1 MNDTSYGGGGG
12 GVRRPYGGGGFRS
25 NAPQPVEVGKEYNVT
40 ITETSRRGDGVA
52 KIDGFVIFVVG
63 GQRGEQAR
71 IKITQVGP
79 RFANGEKIEA
89 SEEPKTETAETE
101 TTTTTT
107 ESTTESTKTES

>member
-1 MNDTSYGGGGG
+1 MKYTSYGGGGG
-12 GVRRPYGGGGFRS
+12 GGFRRPYGGGGIRS
-25 NAPQPVEVGKEYNVT
+25 NAPKPVEVGKEYNVT

-101 TTTTTT
+101 TTSTESTTT
-107 ESTTESTKTES
+107 ESTTTES

>member
-12 GVRRPYGGGGFRS
+12 FRRPYGGGGFRS

-89 SEEPKTETAETE
+89 SEEPKTETAETD
-101 TTTTTT
+101 TTTATT

>member
-12 GVRRPYGGGGFRS
+12 DRRPYGGGGFRS
-25 NAPQPVEVGKEYNVT
+25 EVGKEYNVT

>member
-1 MNDTSYGGGGG
+1 MNDTSYGGGG

-107 ESTTESTKTES
+107 ESPTESTKTES

>member
-101 TTTTTT
+101 TATTTTA
-107 ESTTESTKTES
+107 TESTKTES

>member
-12 GVRRPYGGGGFRS
+12 DRRPYGGGGFRS

-79 RFANGEKIEA
+79 IEA

>member
-12 GVRRPYGGGGFRS
+12 FRRPYGGGGFRS

>member
-1 MNDTSYGGGGG
+1 MKDTSYGGGGG
-12 GVRRPYGGGGFRS
+12 GGFRRPYSGGGNRS

-63 GQRGEQAR
+63 GKPGEQAR

-79 RFANGEKIEA
+79 RFANGEKVEA
-89 SEEPKTETAETE
+89 SKEPKTETAGTE
-101 TTTTTT
+101 TTSTESTTT
-107 ESTTESTKTES
+107 ES

>member
-12 GVRRPYGGGGFRS
+12 FRRPPGGGGFRS

-101 TTTTTT
+101 TATTTT

>member
-1 MNDTSYGGGGG
+1 MNDTSYGGGG

>member
-12 GVRRPYGGGGFRS
+12 ARRPYGGGGFRS

-71 IKITQVGP
+71 IKVTQVGP

>member
-1 MNDTSYGGGGG
+1 MNDTSYGGGG

-101 TTTTTT
+101 TATTTT

>member
-101 TTTTTT
+101 TATTTT

>member
-71 IKITQVGP
+71 IKVTQVGP

>member
-1 MNDTSYGGGGG
+1 MNDTSYGGGG

-79 RFANGEKIEA
+79 RFANGEKVEA